1 MLLNL
6 KKHTIQKT
14 FSFFYLTFFLSL
26 YLDNWF
32 PYSGMIEHNNKI
44 VYKKNTS
51 AIDLDVI
58 NTKTIVIKNDMTKYK
73 LKKNVK

>member
-1 MLLNL
+1 MNAWKRVLFEEYLNYKY
-6 KKHTIQKT
+6 KKN
-14 FSFFYLTFFLSL
+14 FD
-26 YLDNWF
+26 LDNWF

-58 NTKTIVIKNDMTKYK
+58 KIKTIVIKNDMTKYK
-73 LKKNVK
+73 LKRNVK